1 MKHKVEGVKEWVFF
15 AKEDFKLA
23 SLGYDS
29 GILPEILCFHA
40 QQSVE
45 KGLKAL
51 LIQFNLEFPKTH
63 NIKILFGQ
71 LASYLEIPENLKQA
85 EILTDYAV
93 SSRYPGVYE
102 RVDQEEYEIAV
113 KIAKDVLVWVEL
125 NIG

>member
-1 MKHKVEGVKEWVFF
+1 MKHMVEGVKEWVFF

-23 SLGYDS
+23 SLGFDS

-40 QQSVE
+40 QQSVA

-51 LIQFNLEFPKTH
+51 LIQFNLDFPKTH
-63 NIKILFGQ
+63 NIQILLGQ
-71 LASYLEIPENLKQA
+71 LSSFLEIPEYLKQA

-102 RVDQEEYEIAV
+102 GVDQEEYETAI
-113 KIAKDVLVWVEL
+113 KIAKAVLAWVESHVE
-125 NIG
+125 